1 MKGTKWCGTGDIA
14 KSFDDVGPEHPATD
28 RCCRDHDFC
37 FDTMKPRTCKH
48 GLCNDSPFTKS
59 HCDCD
64 DRMYQCLMSAISD
77 SASMS
82 VGFIYF
88 DIGAIS
94 CFRPTNGINGNQS
107 CLPTSRQASNETG
120 WCFVAATPFKKIA
133 LLRANEPQ
141 PQQQRSGYPIAAPAH
156 PPPGAMVKHVIST
169 IAEVKSA
176 AKIVVKSAFTGRSKR
191 EEASP

>member
-1 MKGTKWCGTGDIA
+1 
-14 KSFDDVGPEHPATD
+14 
-28 RCCRDHDFC
+28 
-37 FDTMKPRTCKH
+37 
-48 GLCNDSPFTKS
+48 
-59 HCDCD
+59 
-64 DRMYQCLMSAISD
+64 MSAISD